1 MQVKWLPDALEDLDQ
16 IISYCTEQF
25 GQEVAFQFYEKVEK
39 EYVAS
44 ISESLFRHCRTTT
57 FSLA

>member
-25 GQEVAFQFYEKVEK
+25 GQEVAFQFYEKVERNTLRLSQNPL
-39 EYVAS
+39 V
-44 ISESLFRHCRTTT
+44 
-57 FSLA
+57 